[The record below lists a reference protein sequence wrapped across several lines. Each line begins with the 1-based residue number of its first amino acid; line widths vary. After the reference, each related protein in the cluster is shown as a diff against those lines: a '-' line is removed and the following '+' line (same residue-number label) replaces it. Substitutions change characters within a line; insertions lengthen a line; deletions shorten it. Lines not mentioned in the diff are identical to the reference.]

1 MENFH
6 FYSPTYFSFG
16 KKAELG
22 VGKLVKRFGGNKVLL
37 HFGGSSAQ
45 KSGLLDIVR
54 DSLNKEGIQFIELG
68 GVKPNPKSGLVYQ
81 GIEICKNNGIDFI
94 LAVGGGSVIDSAKA
108 IALGALYQG
117 DFWDFYSG
125 KARVE
130 RAIPIG
136 TVLTISAAGSEGSPD
151 SVITHENGNLKW
163 ATSGDEIR
171 PKFSIL
177 NPEYTCLLPD
187 YQSACGIVDIFVH
200 LTERY
205 FSNTQNVEITDRLLE
220 GVLKTIISQGA
231 LCIKNPKD
239 YDVRANIMWAGMV
252 AHNNVCG
259 VGRVQDWASH
269 GIEHELSAL
278 YDCAHGAGLA
288 VIFPAWLS
296 YVGKENP
303 NKVLQFARRVFDLQN
318 ENDTELVKMVVVK
331 VKEFF
336 SSLGMPINFEQLGA
350 KKEDIPYMVSR
361 LIDDD
366 RARVGNYVKLD
377 KEAITQIYNIACEN

>member
-16 KKAELG
+16 KKAEYG
-22 VGKLVKRFGGNKVLL
+22 VGKLVKKFGGNKVLL

-54 DSLNKEGIQFIELG
+54 GALSKEKIEVVELG
-68 GVKPNPKSGLVYQ
+68 GVKPNPKSGLVYE
-81 GIEICKNNGIDFI
+81 GIELCKKEKVDFI

-108 IALGALYQG
+108 IAVGCLYDG

-125 KARVE
+125 KAKVE
-130 RAIPIG
+130 KAIPIG
-136 TVLTISAAGSEGSPD
+136 TVLTIAAAGSEGSPD

-163 ATSGDEIR
+163 ATSGDELR

-220 GVLKTIISQGA
+220 GVLKTMISQGK
-231 LCIKNPKD
+231 LCTENPKD
-239 YDVRANIMWAGMV
+239 YDIRANIMWAGMV

-259 VGRVQDWASH
+259 VGREQDWASH

-296 YVGKENP
+296 FVAKENP
-303 NKVLQFARRVFDLQN
+303 SKVIQFAKRVFDINYSEQN
-318 ENDTELVKMVVVK
+318 KIIEEVVK
-331 VKEFF
+331 QVKEFF

-350 KKEDIPYMVSR
+350 KREDIPYMVSR

-366 RARVGNYVKLD
+366 RKRLGNYVRLD
-377 KEAITQIYNIACEN
+377 KEAITKIYNLACEN